1 MFRIQAAHGHP
12 PRRPA
17 QLSREPAG
25 GGGFRTSHDFS
36 VKVYQHLKDD
46 RSRASFSNAVR
57 ALGRVAGRFMLHL
70 LDAMHESR
78 REQAIRVLG
87 RYARL
92 IDAES
97 QARLPVSQKLAGA
110 REGNDLPS
118 WTGGFVDQ
126 AVYGMRIRCSITG
139 APCEGD
145 RAHLCVEWGCA
156 RKAGLSPISHEN
168 A

>member
-17 QLSREPAG
+17 QRSREPAG
-25 GGGFRTSHDFS
+25 GGRFLTSHDFS
-36 VKVYQHLKDD
+36 VKAYQHLNGD

-57 ALGRVAGRFMLHL
+57 ALGRVARRFMRRL

-78 REQAIRVLG
+78 RAQAIKVLG
-87 RYARL
+87 RYGHL
-92 IDAES
+92 IDAEG
-97 QARLPVSQKLAGA
+97 QARLPLSQKLAGA
-110 REGNDLPS
+110 REGNDLSS

-139 APCEGD
+139 ALCEGD

>member
-12 PRRPA
+12 PPRPA
-17 QLSREPAG
+17 QRRRQPAG
-25 GGGFRTSHDFS
+25 DGRFRTSQDFS
-36 VKVYQHLKDD
+36 VKAYQRLNGD

-57 ALGRVAGRFMLHL
+57 GLGRVAGRFMRHL
-70 LDAMHESR
+70 LNAMHESR

-87 RYARL
+87 RYGHL
-92 IDAES
+92 IDAEG

-110 REGNDLPS
+110 REGNDVS
-118 WTGGFVDQ
+118 FWSGGFVDQ
-126 AVYGMRIRCSITG
+126 AVYGMRIRFSITG